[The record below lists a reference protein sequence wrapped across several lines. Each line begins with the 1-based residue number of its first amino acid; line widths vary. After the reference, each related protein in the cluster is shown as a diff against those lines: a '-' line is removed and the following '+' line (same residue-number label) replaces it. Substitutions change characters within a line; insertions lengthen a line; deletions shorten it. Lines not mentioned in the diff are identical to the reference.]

1 VQSGGCKTDDLIPG
15 TNVPAIDDV
24 FLFDNANAE
33 SRKIVVAGLIH
44 PRHFGSFASDQGS
57 SRQFTSCRNAG
68 DYRFRL
74 RGGKGGSGEIIQEVQ
89 GFRAH
94 HENIVDTHGNEIN
107 TDRVVAV
114 QCDRKLEF
122 GADTVSARDQY
133 RFFVPFCGQLK
144 KSAEAADA
152 AEAFGPLGPSDQR
165 FDAFDEIVTRVDI
178 NAGVAVTEGG
188 IAWRG
193 HRKTQELNQTLMV
206 SYVRSGKGVESSRL
220 SVFSGYRARIESRM
234 SLLHQLPNLLTLLR
248 IGAVPVLILF
258 LYEGRY
264 GAALVVFVIAGIT
277 DGLDGW
283 IAKRFDAVTRLG
295 SILDPLADK
304 MLIVST
310 YVMLTLAGDIPFW
323 LLLLIGF
330 RDLGIIGGVL
340 VLQWVHGEVRM
351 QPSPVSKLNTF
362 LQILLVVLIMLEQVE
377 WLVLA
382 PLTDAVLWL
391 VVATTLAS
399 AFHYVYFW
407 VLRSSDAEA

>member
-1 VQSGGCKTDDLIPG
+1 MSGREREL
-15 TNVPAIDDV
+15 N
-24 FLFDNANAE
+24 
-33 SRKIVVAGLIH
+33 H
-44 PRHFGSFASDQGS
+44 
-57 SRQFTSCRNAG
+57 
-68 DYRFRL
+68 
-74 RGGKGGSGEIIQEVQ
+74 
-89 GFRAH
+89 
-94 HENIVDTHGNEIN
+94 
-107 TDRVVAV
+107 RV
-114 QCDRKLEF
+114 C
-122 GADTVSARDQY
+122 QY
-133 RFFVPFCGQLK
+133 
-144 KSAEAADA
+144 S
-152 AEAFGPLGPSDQR
+152 
-165 FDAFDEIVTRVDI
+165 
-178 NAGVAVTEGG
+178 AVT
-188 IAWRG
+188 AP
-193 HRKTQELNQTLMV
+193 EL
-206 SYVRSGKGVESSRL
+206 SSMP
-220 SVFSGYRARIESRM
+220 RM

-391 VVATTLAS
+391 VVVTTLAS

-407 VLRSSDAEA
+407 VLRSSDAAT

>member
-1 VQSGGCKTDDLIPG
+1 MSGREREL
-15 TNVPAIDDV
+15 N
-24 FLFDNANAE
+24 
-33 SRKIVVAGLIH
+33 H
-44 PRHFGSFASDQGS
+44 
-57 SRQFTSCRNAG
+57 
-68 DYRFRL
+68 
-74 RGGKGGSGEIIQEVQ
+74 
-89 GFRAH
+89 
-94 HENIVDTHGNEIN
+94 
-107 TDRVVAV
+107 
-114 QCDRKLEF
+114 
-122 GADTVSARDQY
+122 RDCQH
-133 RFFVPFCGQLK
+133 
-144 KSAEAADA
+144 S
-152 AEAFGPLGPSDQR
+152 
-165 FDAFDEIVTRVDI
+165 
-178 NAGVAVTEGG
+178 AVT
-188 IAWRG
+188 AP
-193 HRKTQELNQTLMV
+193 
-206 SYVRSGKGVESSRL
+206 ESS
-220 SVFSGYRARIESRM
+220 SMPRM
-234 SLLHQLPNLLTLLR
+234 SLLNQLPNLLTLLR

-330 RDLGIIGGVL
+330 RDLGIISGVL
-340 VLQWVHGEVRM
+340 VLQWVYGEVRM

-391 VVATTLAS
+391 VVSTTLAS

-407 VLRSSDAEA
+407 FLRSSDAAA

>member
-1 VQSGGCKTDDLIPG
+1 M
-15 TNVPAIDDV
+15 
-24 FLFDNANAE
+24 
-33 SRKIVVAGLIH
+33 
-44 PRHFGSFASDQGS
+44 
-57 SRQFTSCRNAG
+57 
-68 DYRFRL
+68 
-74 RGGKGGSGEIIQEVQ
+74 
-89 GFRAH
+89 
-94 HENIVDTHGNEIN
+94 
-107 TDRVVAV
+107 
-114 QCDRKLEF
+114 
-122 GADTVSARDQY
+122 SARE
-133 RFFVPFCGQLK
+133 RELNH
-144 KSAEAADA
+144 
-152 AEAFGPLGPSDQR
+152 
-165 FDAFDEIVTRVDI
+165 RVCQHS
-178 NAGVAVTEGG
+178 AVT
-188 IAWRG
+188 AP
-193 HRKTQELNQTLMV
+193 EL
-206 SYVRSGKGVESSRL
+206 SSMP
-220 SVFSGYRARIESRM
+220 RM
-234 SLLHQLPNLLTLLR
+234 SLLYQLPNLLTLLR

-377 WLVLA
+377 WLALA

>member
-1 VQSGGCKTDDLIPG
+1 MSGREREL
-15 TNVPAIDDV
+15 N
-24 FLFDNANAE
+24 
-33 SRKIVVAGLIH
+33 H
-44 PRHFGSFASDQGS
+44 
-57 SRQFTSCRNAG
+57 
-68 DYRFRL
+68 
-74 RGGKGGSGEIIQEVQ
+74 
-89 GFRAH
+89 
-94 HENIVDTHGNEIN
+94 
-107 TDRVVAV
+107 RV
-114 QCDRKLEF
+114 C
-122 GADTVSARDQY
+122 QY
-133 RFFVPFCGQLK
+133 
-144 KSAEAADA
+144 S
-152 AEAFGPLGPSDQR
+152 
-165 FDAFDEIVTRVDI
+165 
-178 NAGVAVTEGG
+178 AVT
-188 IAWRG
+188 AP
-193 HRKTQELNQTLMV
+193 EL
-206 SYVRSGKGVESSRL
+206 SSMP
-220 SVFSGYRARIESRM
+220 RM

-340 VLQWVHGEVRM
+340 VLQWVHGEVQM

-407 VLRSSDAEA
+407 VLRSSDTAA